1 MKSNQDL
8 QLDGSRSD
16 LASLLQLRHPAQELN
31 IYSRQYSRSV
41 LLGQQRTS
49 QRGRGMEFEEVRQY
63 QAGDDVRTID
73 WRVTARTQVPH
84 TKLFREERERPVLL
98 VCDLRPNMYFGSQV
112 RFKSV
117 QLANLAAQLA
127 WAAIYHKDR
136 VGGLVFNAKT
146 QHDIRPARSK
156 HRVMELLHTL
166 CDDADLDLQ
175 QDAIGIADI
184 LLDSRRVARP
194 GSAVFILSDFHD
206 FDDAAHHQLHCLAR
220 HIDVSCIKI
229 SDPLE
234 SQLSKLHGLS
244 ISDGKQRSQLSA
256 GQALR
261 DFERQQINS
270 TQLLEQACK
279 KSAVELLHCQ
289 TNDNPV
295 AFLKERF
302 SQKIKRR
309 GKNG

>member
-1 MKSNQDL
+1 
-8 QLDGSRSD
+8 
-16 LASLLQLRHPAQELN
+16 
-31 IYSRQYSRSV
+31 
-41 LLGQQRTS
+41 
-49 QRGRGMEFEEVRQY
+49 MEFEEVRQY

-127 WAAIYHKDR
+127 WAAIHHKDR

-166 CDDADLDLQ
+166 CEEPTQDLQ
-175 QDAIGIADI
+175 QDSISIADI

-206 FDDAAHHQLHCLAR
+206 FDEASHHQLHCLAR

-244 ISDGKQRSQLSA
+244 ISDGKQRSQLSDE
-256 GQALR
+256 QALR
-261 DFERQQINS
+261 DFEQRQINS
-270 TQLLEQACK
+270 AQLLEQACK

-289 TNDNPV
+289 TNNNPI

>member
-1 MKSNQDL
+1 MKNNQDL
-8 QLDGSRSD
+8 QLDGSHSD
-16 LASLLQLRHPAQELN
+16 LFSLLQLRHPAQELN

-127 WAAIYHKDR
+127 WAAIHHKDR

-166 CDDADLDLQ
+166 CEDPTQDSLQ
-175 QDAIGIADI
+175 GSISIADI

-206 FDDAAHHQLHCLAR
+206 FDEPAHHQLHCLAR

-244 ISDGKQRSQLSA
+244 ISDGKQRSQLSDEK
-256 GQALR
+256 ALR
-261 DFERQQINS
+261 DFEQRQINS
-270 TQLLEQACK
+270 AQLLEQACN
-279 KSAVELLHCQ
+279 KSAVELLNCQ
-289 TNDNPV
+289 TNDNPI

>member
-1 MKSNQDL
+1 MTSKQDL
-8 QLDGSRSD
+8 QLDGSHSD

-127 WAAIYHKDR
+127 WAAIHHKDR

-166 CDDADLDLQ
+166 CEEPTQDLQ
-175 QDAIGIADI
+175 QGSISIAEI

-206 FDDAAHHQLHCLAR
+206 FDDAAHHQPHCLAR

-244 ISDGKQRSQLSA
+244 ISDGKQRSQLSNE
-256 GQALR
+256 QALR
-261 DFERQQINS
+261 DFEQRQINS
-270 TQLLEQACK
+270 AKLLEQACK

-289 TNDNPV
+289 TNNNPI